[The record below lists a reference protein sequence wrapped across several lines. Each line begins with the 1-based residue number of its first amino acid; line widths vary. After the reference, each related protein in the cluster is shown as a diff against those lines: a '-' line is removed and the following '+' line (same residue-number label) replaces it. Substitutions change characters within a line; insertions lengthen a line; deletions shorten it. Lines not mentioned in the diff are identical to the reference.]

1 PHGIAMLRFILVFVL
16 VGFASCA
23 PPPTTLVSEYTG
35 RVTGGTLVIAPFSPD
50 QRLDIPRLPGEDL
63 AAADR
68 RYAQFFRLALAREIQ
83 RQTRFDRVVVDEYA
97 GMPPLEMQ
105 RYNQRRYDD
114 NRLRVRQGQDFPVAT
129 PPRGQPIQM
138 AGGTPEFI
146 LFFGNAEIE
155 AVRGELLPGRIV
167 MPHRVGFV
175 LWSNETG
182 EPILFN
188 ELDRTLTLR
197 VEPLPQGTPLDEQMA
212 RSRYL
217 DGLEAYVEAMFGT
230 SPFHVSNRG

>member
-1 PHGIAMLRFILVFVL
+1 MLRFILILVL

-23 PPPTTLVSEYTG
+23 PPPTTLVTEYTG

-155 AVRGELLPGRIV
+155 A
-167 MPHRVGFV
+167 
-175 LWSNETG
+175 
-182 EPILFN
+182 
-188 ELDRTLTLR
+188 
-197 VEPLPQGTPLDEQMA
+197 
-212 RSRYL
+212 
-217 DGLEAYVEAMFGT
+217 
-230 SPFHVSNRG
+230 